1 MKYVTTIKDLLNHF
15 ILHKFMCKHKG
26 CSPLSFEDFTSVFIE
41 SNYTDLHTN
50 AFRNLTKLVKK
61 QEE

>member
-1 MKYVTTIKDLLNHF
+1 KDLLNHF